1 MTLCN
6 SRGEDMV
13 ALARRIASE
22 TGALALVRDSPPR
35 VHLYAPA
42 YDGGQ
47 GNLVGV
53 YYSGEQWERTAGQVA
68 AGMGAGPHPLR
79 IAPMAGAYIDAGD
92 SEGGAP

>member
-6 SRGEDMV
+6 SKGEDMT

-53 YYSGEQWERTAGQVA
+53 YYSCDQWERTVGQVVA
-68 AGMGAGPHPLR
+68 EMGAEPRPSRIGPL
-79 IAPMAGAYIDAGD
+79 AGAYIDAGD